1 MICLSASA
9 IMILMEDGSK
19 KQFDPEELQNKL
31 TAACR
36 SVGMKDFW
44 LAEDMTNAVENAMH
58 YQSERGVIF
67 TENEINLFVEK
78 MLEQAGFKEVSV
90 RFRLLGKPVDEEKLF
105 SRETISK
112 FLKTNLNF
120 NDEQSLAVAK
130 KLIRAC
136 SSLGIK
142 NPPANLILELARYYK
157 STISVTQKIG
167 PTSSSGAQLS
177 SLILQRKEILPLLS
191 DKTNELIDH
200 GIVDVSGVSTLF
212 PSIKID
218 IKFEALSKFYNLDG
232 LLTEL
237 VFFPCFDIAVVAI
250 NEIIP
255 IVKNKLITHKE
266 IQQEIPVFLRFSDV
280 YPFCKKFF
288 GVEFPEGESLCKELA
303 LAFTET
309 LKHPVQIKG
318 LKIT

>member
-31 TAACR
+31 TISCR

-44 LAEDMTNAVENAMH
+44 LAEDMTNAVENALR
-58 YQSERGVIF
+58 YQSEQGVIF
-67 TENEINLFVEK
+67 SENEINLFVEK
-78 MLEQAGFKEVSV
+78 MLEQAGYKEISTK
-90 RFRLLGKPVDEEKLF
+90 FRLLGNTRDEEKFF

-120 NDEQSLAVAK
+120 NDEESLAAAK
-130 KLIRAC
+130 NVLRAC

-157 STISVTQKIG
+157 SVTLRMQKID
-167 PTSSSGAQLS
+167 PTKKTNAQLS
-177 SLILQRKEILPLLS
+177 TLILQKKEILPLLS
-191 DKTNELIDH
+191 DKTNELIDY
-200 GIVDVSGVSTLF
+200 GIVDISGVSTLF

-218 IKFEALSKFYNLDG
+218 IKFEALSRFYNLEG
-232 LLTEL
+232 PLTEL
-237 VFFPCFDIAVVAI
+237 AFFPCFDIATLTI

-255 IVKNKLITHKE
+255 IVKDKLINHKK
-266 IQQEIPVFLRFSDV
+266 IMQEIPVFLRFSDI
-280 YPFCKKFF
+280 YQFCTKSF
-288 GVEFPEGESLCKELA
+288 GVVLPEGESFCKELA
-303 LAFTET
+303 SAFTET

-318 LKIT
+318 LKI

>member
-31 TAACR
+31 TTSCR

-44 LAEDMTNAVENAMH
+44 LAEDMTNAVESALH
-58 YQSERGVIF
+58 YQAERGTIF
-67 TENEINLFVEK
+67 TENEISLFVEK
-78 MLEQAGFKEVSV
+78 MLEQSGYKEVSV
-90 RFRLLGKPVDEEKLF
+90 KFRMLGKPEDEEKLF
-105 SRETISK
+105 SRETVSK

-120 NDEQSLAVAK
+120 NDEESLSTAK
-130 KLIRAC
+130 KVLRAC

-157 STISVTQKIG
+157 STTPVTQKIV
-167 PTSSSGAQLS
+167 PTRRVGAQLS
-177 SLILQRKEILPLLS
+177 TLILQRKEILPLLS
-191 DKTNELIDH
+191 DKTNELMDC

-218 IKFEALSKFYNLDG
+218 LKFEALSRFYSLEG
-232 LLTEL
+232 ILTEL
-237 VFFPCFDIAVVAI
+237 AFFPCFDIAAAAI

-255 IVKNKLITHKE
+255 VVKNKLIDHKE
-266 IQQEIPVFLRFSDV
+266 ILQEIPVFLRFSDM
-280 YPFCKKFF
+280 YPFCRKFF
-288 GVEFPEGESLCKELA
+288 GVAFPEGESFCKELA
-303 LAFTET
+303 SAFTET
-309 LKHPVQIKG
+309 LKYPVQLKG
-318 LKIT
+318 LKVI